1 MSEALEQLLDGVVDY
16 AGLFPPAALPMDEAV
31 RNYAAYRCGERRA
44 MLARFVVPAARLG
57 EFASAAAKTARGKLD
72 SGPWPLSVLA
82 TAADASAVKAFDAVH
97 GARARVDTIE
107 ARAADEATIAALA
120 EAFPIR
126 AVYVELDVRQD
137 PDPLVASLRKHRLRA
152 KIRTGG
158 VTADAMPRPADVLR
172 FLVACAK
179 HSVPFKA
186 TAGLHHPLRGEYPLT
201 YDDDAPVGTM
211 YGHLNLLLA
220 ALLLR
225 AGHAAELVAPL
236 LEERDP
242 AAIRAENERIEW
254 RGLSLNASEIAEMR
268 GTFVGAFGSCSF
280 EEPVCELAEL
290 SLLPTKR

>member
-1 MSEALEQLLDGVVDY
+1 MQLLDGVVDY
-16 AGLFPPAALPMDEAV
+16 AGLFPPASLPMDQAV

-44 MLARFVVPAARLG
+44 MLARFVLPAARLG
-57 EFASAAAKTARGKLD
+57 EFATALSNTARGKSD

-82 TAADASAVKAFDAVH
+82 SASDASAVKAFDAVH
-97 GARARVDTIE
+97 GSRARVDTIE
-107 ARAADEATIAALA
+107 SRAADEETIAALA
-120 EAFPIR
+120 AGFPVR

-137 PDPLVASLRKHRLRA
+137 PEPLVAALRKHRLRA

-158 VTADAMPRPADVLR
+158 VTPDAMPSPAELLR

-211 YGHLNLLLA
+211 YGHLNVLFA

-225 AGHAAELVAPL
+225 AGNSPEAVAPL
-236 LEERDP
+236 LEERD
-242 AAIRAENERIEW
+242 AKAIRADNDRLEW

-290 SLLPTKR
+290 SLLPSKR

>member
-1 MSEALEQLLDGVVDY
+1 MSEALVQLLDGVVDY
-16 AGLFPPAALPMDEAV
+16 AGLFPPASLPMDEAV

-44 MLARFVVPAARLG
+44 MLARFVLPAARLS
-57 EFASAAAKTARGKLD
+57 EFATALASTARGKSD

-82 TAADASAVKAFDAVH
+82 TASDASAVKAFDAVH

-107 ARAADEATIAALA
+107 SRAADDEAIAALA
-120 EAFPIR
+120 AAFPIR

-137 PDPLVASLRKHRLRA
+137 PEPLVAALRKHRLRA

-158 VTADAMPRPADVLR
+158 VTPDAMPSPAEVLR

-225 AGHAAELVAPL
+225 GGNAPDAVAPL
-236 LEERDP
+236 LEERE
-242 AAIRAENERIEW
+242 AGAIRVENDRLEW
-254 RGLSLNASEIAEMR
+254 RGLSLSASEIAEMR

-290 SLLPTKR
+290 SLLPEKP

>member
-1 MSEALEQLLDGVVDY
+1 MNEALVQLLDGVVDY
-16 AGLFPPAALPMDEAV
+16 AGLFPPASLPMEEAV

-57 EFASAAAKTARGKLD
+57 EFATALASTARGKSD

-82 TAADASAVKAFDAVH
+82 SAADASAVKAFDAVH

-107 ARAADEATIAALA
+107 SRASDEETIAALA
-120 EAFPIR
+120 AAFPIR

-137 PDPLVASLRKHRLRA
+137 PEPLVAALRRHRLRA

-158 VTADAMPRPADVLR
+158 VTPEAMPAPRELLR

-201 YDDDAPVGTM
+201 YDDDAPTGTM
-211 YGHLNLLLA
+211 YGHLNVLLA

-225 AGHAAELVAPL
+225 AGHAPDAVAPL
-236 LEERDP
+236 LEERE
-242 AAIRAENERIEW
+242 ASAIRAENDRIEW
-254 RGLSLNASEIAEMR
+254 RGLSLHASEIAEMR

-290 SLLPTKR
+290 SLLPAKR